1 MTMINPDRARCRR
14 DPCLEMFPLVAE
26 TGAAEDLHLL
36 PRCRR
41 IPRYYGVAAL
51 YAKESLC

>member
-1 MTMINPDRARCRR
+1 MTMINPDHARCRR

-41 IPRYYGVAAL
+41 IPR
-51 YAKESLC
+51 